1 MSWQAYVDTSL
12 LGTGHVDR
20 AAIFNAEGTSVWAT
34 SPNFQ
39 VTPAEL
45 QEIVGA
51 YKDTSVPKKVQST
64 GLHIAGQKYI
74 VIKADETSLYGKKGR
89 EGVVIVKTK
98 QALLITCYPATVQP
112 GTAANTVEKLGAYLV
127 GVGY

>member
-1 MSWQAYVDTSL
+1 M
-12 LGTGHVDR
+12 
-20 AAIFNAEGTSVWAT
+20 
-34 SPNFQ
+34 
-39 VTPAEL
+39 
-45 QEIVGA
+45 QEIVNA
-51 YKDTSVPKKVQST
+51 YKDDSQPKKVQST

-74 VIKADETSLYGKKGR
+74 VIKADETSLYGKKVGDIPCSRVERARRRWELAGPGRGDEHWLTRLWAKQGR

-98 QALLITCYPATVQP
+98 QALLITHYPETVQP